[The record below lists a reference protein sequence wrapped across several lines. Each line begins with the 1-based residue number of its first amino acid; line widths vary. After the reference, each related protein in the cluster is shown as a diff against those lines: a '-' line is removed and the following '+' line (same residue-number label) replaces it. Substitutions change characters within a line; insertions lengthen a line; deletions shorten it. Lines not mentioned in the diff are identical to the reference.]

1 MIGYTRHT
9 LDNGLRLII
18 HNDPSTPQVVVN
30 TVYDVGSR
38 DESPDRTGLAHLLEH
53 LMFGGSKHIPD
64 FDLPLLKVG
73 GNNNAFTGPDY
84 TDYYIQLPADNLETA
99 FWLESDRMSWLAL
112 NQPGLDNERNVVI
125 EEYRQQ
131 YLNRPYGDVQMLLN
145 PLMFK
150 KHPYR
155 WPTIGKDI
163 DHIRDVT
170 LEEVRDFYER
180 YYHPANA
187 ILSVAGPVEVGEVID
202 RVEHWYGEIPKGKTH
217 DRSLPVEP
225 KRTENRRE
233 TVERLVPQDA
243 LYLSWQSPSVRD
255 PGFFTF
261 ALLAEVLSGGTS
273 ARFHRHLVKGEK
285 RFSELAAFVRNS
297 FDPGNF
303 TVSGM
308 LNPKTDLDTAR
319 ESILAEFRKLTR
331 DGLADRELQKVK
343 NNVVFSQTV
352 NEVGV
357 LSKAMNL
364 GYFELLGDI
373 EMINTYVDGYLAV
386 TADEIIETARQLSE
400 RPFAEL
406 YYRAVDVDSSPSQPE
421 ITPQL

>member
-1 MIGYTRHT
+1 MIDYTRHT
-9 LDNGLRLII
+9 LNNGLRLIV
-18 HNDPSTPQVVVN
+18 HHDPTTPQVVVN

-53 LMFGGSKHIPD
+53 LMFGGSTHIPD

-73 GNNNAFTGPDY
+73 GSNNAFTGPDY

-99 FWLESDRMSWLAL
+99 FWLESDRMSWLAPD
-112 NQPGLDNERNVVI
+112 QAVLDKERNVVI

-145 PLMFK
+145 PLIYTV
-150 KHPYR
+150 HPYR

-170 LEEVRDFYER
+170 LEEVRDFYAR

-187 ILSVAGPVEVGEVID
+187 ILSVAGPVMAEEIID
-202 RVEHWYGEIPKGKTH
+202 RVEHWYSDIPKGKVPT
-217 DRSLPVEP
+217 RSLPVEP
-225 KRTENRRE
+225 KQTEQRRK
-233 TVERLVPQDA
+233 TVERLVPQNA
-243 LYLSWQSPSVRD
+243 LYLSWQSPALMD
-255 PGFFTF
+255 PDFFRF
-261 ALLAEVLSGGTS
+261 ALLAEVLSGGPS

-285 RFSELAAFVRNS
+285 RFSELSAFVRNS

-308 LNPKTDLDTAR
+308 LNPETDPEIAR

-331 DGLADRELQKVK
+331 DGLPDRELQKVK
-343 NNVVFSQTV
+343 NNVVFNQTI

-386 TADEIIETARQLSE
+386 SVDEIIETARILSE
-400 RPFAEL
+400 RPFSEL
-406 YYRAVDVDSSPSQPE
+406 YYRAAEVDSSTSQSE
-421 ITPQL
+421 IIQS